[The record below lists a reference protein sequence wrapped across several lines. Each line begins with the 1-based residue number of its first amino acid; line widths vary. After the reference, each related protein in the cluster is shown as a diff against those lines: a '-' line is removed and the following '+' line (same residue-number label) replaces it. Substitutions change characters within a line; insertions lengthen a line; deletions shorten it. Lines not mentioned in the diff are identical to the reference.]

1 MSQPTHCRR
10 MTHRFQYSANLQR
23 ELKVREVSGVQKL
36 VNVSL
41 GVGAA
46 TALVV
51 LGTLSFAIIPH

>member
-1 MSQPTHCRR
+1 
-10 MTHRFQYSANLQR
+10 MTHRSRYSASLQR